1 MMVFTIVHLR
11 AFCFGRLNYFHVFML
26 KNSSERSEKQDRSV
40 GMSVT
45 STSTLDELRRVL
57 LPSSLIQ
64 QMKWTV
70 RTRLTALLV
79 EKKQGILLMEQE
91 GGEIPIDDLNRVGL
105 SSEYCDALGWREKD
119 VINVI
124 TSDSNTSS
132 LLLTRLA

>member
-1 MMVFTIVHLR
+1 
-11 AFCFGRLNYFHVFML
+11 
-26 KNSSERSEKQDRSV
+26 
-40 GMSVT
+40 MSVT